1 MVPEARRP
9 VPDSESSSP
18 VASGRR
24 EPGKAEAASRRRD
37 QNQLIDIERSKRYP
51 SGQGHLFGGMGM
63 KVLLSPAEQ
72 KRAWQWLADVNEDLE
87 LARYPTRVELWRAVD
102 EAARRAE
109 SLARLE
115 YALRGLPLR

>member
-1 MVPEARRP
+1 
-9 VPDSESSSP
+9 
-18 VASGRR
+18 
-24 EPGKAEAASRRRD
+24 
-37 QNQLIDIERSKRYP
+37 
-51 SGQGHLFGGMGM
+51 M